1 MSVDDS
7 STETTYV
14 VVIRAGARLRFSPAE
29 HLRIDLTIGKYKGRL
44 VYQTRYC
51 DEGYESLVPREL
63 WIDARGSAESLNAAI
78 VSFTNAASFFA
89 TVISFCGNGH
99 AGDCAFHLAYD
110 ATPGRSEREFFEQFV
125 HDERGLP
132 RPSRKLKPHLIIAVI
147 DALAVSPHS
156 SRLRRAIV
164 QYSLALKYW
173 SKGEEILAVAHLYMG
188 MESLVLV
195 ARSVEQARLALD
207 SLEALATHMGV
218 GIKDLDAT
226 IRKELLF
233 FGDIE
238 SHRAAKRASDG
249 VEHGFLDFDEVRPL
263 ATAVRDKVAG
273 YLRQAI
279 IRLLGVPAD
288 VVRELLEK
296 PYERPLGTEGY
307 VRYLRGHLL
316 AEHNELAPEGQ
327 EYPLVEWRFG
337 VQQFSL
343 SEAGEMKLNF
353 SQSMTPRLGEGVS
366 FRPRSFEV
374 YGPDGIV
381 ATSSQRQEIEPN
393 ITKRDTGYGP
403 KSQEELG
410 TMLQEAMSGG
420 KVREVLVKTE
430 DGHVFSISKDP
441 PEGNS

>member
-1 MSVDDS
+1 M
-7 STETTYV
+7 
-14 VVIRAGARLRFSPAE
+14 
-29 HLRIDLTIGKYKGRL
+29 
-44 VYQTRYC
+44 
-51 DEGYESLVPREL
+51 
-63 WIDARGSAESLNAAI
+63 
-78 VSFTNAASFFA
+78 
-89 TVISFCGNGH
+89 
-99 AGDCAFHLAYD
+99 
-110 ATPGRSEREFFEQFV
+110 
-125 HDERGLP
+125 
-132 RPSRKLKPHLIIAVI
+132 IAVI

-188 MESLVLV
+188 MESLVPV
-195 ARSVEQARLALD
+195 VRCVEQARLTLD

-218 GIKDLDAT
+218 GIEDLDAT
-226 IRKELLF
+226 IRKRLLF
-233 FGDIE
+233 CDDIE

-296 PYERPLGTEGY
+296 PYERPLGIEGY
-307 VRYLRGHLL
+307 IRYLRGHLL
-316 AEHNELAPEGQ
+316 AEHNELAAEGQ

-337 VQQFSL
+337 IKQFSL
-343 SEAGEMKLNF
+343 SEAGEMKLTF
-353 SQSMTPRLGEGVS
+353 SQSITPRLGEGVS
-366 FRPRSFEV
+366 FRPRSVEV
-374 YGPDGIV
+374 YGPEGIV
-381 ATSSQRQEIEPN
+381 TTSSQRQEIEPN

-403 KSQEELG
+403 KSQEELA
-410 TMLQEAMSGG
+410 TMLQEAMNGG

-430 DGHVFSISKDP
+430 DGHVFSISKAP

>member
-1 MSVDDS
+1 
-7 STETTYV
+7 
-14 VVIRAGARLRFSPAE
+14 
-29 HLRIDLTIGKYKGRL
+29 
-44 VYQTRYC
+44 
-51 DEGYESLVPREL
+51 
-63 WIDARGSAESLNAAI
+63 
-78 VSFTNAASFFA
+78 
-89 TVISFCGNGH
+89 
-99 AGDCAFHLAYD
+99 
-110 ATPGRSEREFFEQFV
+110 
-125 HDERGLP
+125 
-132 RPSRKLKPHLIIAVI
+132 
-147 DALAVSPHS
+147 
-156 SRLRRAIV
+156 
-164 QYSLALKYW
+164 
-173 SKGEEILAVAHLYMG
+173 
-188 MESLVLV
+188 
-195 ARSVEQARLALD
+195 
-207 SLEALATHMGV
+207 
-218 GIKDLDAT
+218 
-226 IRKELLF
+226 
-233 FGDIE
+233 
-238 SHRAAKRASDG
+238 